1 MNRICHYLNDKID
14 QTRKKAMPYKLRDF
28 TKRTRALV
36 LRRGL
41 NLAEENKLQVIEH
54 NDEHAHYRV
63 DNNHGSYYRVEIRL
77 NEKDEVS
84 FTHCECPYRG
94 VGICKHTAAALL
106 DMLRAEGF
114 DFNDLEAEDFIMD
127 DADVLEEDGYEET
140 LRELIR
146 EISQNKKFD
155 MMRFLEKQNKEDLMT
170 FIIKYLEESE
180 DIRLVVMAYL
190 WYKNAEVNQHYDKLS

>member
-1 MNRICHYLNDKID
+1 MTHTYHYLNDKID
-14 QTRKKAMPYKLRDF
+14 QTRNYEMPFKLRDF

-63 DNNHGSYYRVEIRL
+63 DNNHGAYYRVEIRF
-77 NEKDEVS
+77 NDKDEVA

-106 DMLRAEGF
+106 DMLRVEGF
-114 DFNDLEAEDFIMD
+114 DFNNLEAEDFIMD